1 MNRSCINREEKGGHY
16 AYRERF
22 GDGINICWNIKT
34 MVWLEEQNILEVD
47 EQHVSML

>member
-1 MNRSCINREEKGGHY
+1 MNRSCIQRKERGSHY
-16 AYRERF
+16 AYGERF
-22 GDGINICWNIKT
+22 GDGINICGIIKA